1 MSGDIKDVAGHF
13 TTEAELLR
21 IQAAIFFS
29 IVERFEQAHAKEQGK
44 SQSRHEAKEAS
55 HGFAL

>member
-1 MSGDIKDVAGHF
+1 MSGDIKDIAGHF

-29 IVERFEQAHAKEQGK
+29 IVERFEAIQAKEQGK
-44 SQSRHEAKEAS
+44 SQVHRDGKESSR
-55 HGFAL
+55 GFAL